1 MDRMYKGCG
10 VGRHMDS
17 YCIVDLETTGII
29 VRSAKI
35 IEISAVRV
43 RDNRITD
50 RYSRLVHPSCPI
62 PAEAS
67 AVSHISDDMVK
78 DCPCLD
84 EVIDSFTEFA
94 GEDVIVGY
102 NNAGFDINLLYDA
115 LMTLRG
121 RPFPNDYIDLLHAAR
136 RCLPVLSDH
145 RLETVC
151 GYYGIDTEG
160 EHRALKDCLLTKAVY
175 DSLYRDFGDA
185 AFVRR
190 EGSRAP
196 APRFSPETLALQEL
210 QILVEE
216 VTGGG
221 EVTDRELSVLKSWT
235 EDHRDLDGIYPFD
248 KVFQALDQAAEG
260 GAAAPEDLDRL
271 ETLLK
276 NLADPVKNLGCHK
289 KIETV
294 RGMHVVVTG
303 DFMYGS
309 REEIYALIEAAGGV
323 IDKGV
328 KRATDYVVVGE
339 RGSGRW
345 KAGRYGSKIEK
356 ALALKDQG
364 LPVEIVEEGWF
375 LPALKHMIERERTRE

>member
-1 MDRMYKGCG
+1 M
-10 VGRHMDS
+10 
-17 YCIVDLETTGII
+17 
-29 VRSAKI
+29 
-35 IEISAVRV
+35 
-43 RDNRITD
+43 
-50 RYSRLVHPSCPI
+50 
-62 PAEAS
+62 
-67 AVSHISDDMVK
+67 
-78 DCPCLD
+78 
-84 EVIDSFTEFA
+84 
-94 GEDVIVGY
+94 
-102 NNAGFDINLLYDA
+102 
-115 LMTLRG
+115 
-121 RPFPNDYIDLLHAAR
+121 
-136 RCLPVLSDH
+136 
-145 RLETVC
+145 
-151 GYYGIDTEG
+151 
-160 EHRALKDCLLTKAVY
+160 
-175 DSLYRDFGDA
+175 
-185 AFVRR
+185 
-190 EGSRAP
+190 
-196 APRFSPETLALQEL
+196 
-210 QILVEE
+210 EE

-221 EVTDRELSVLKSWT
+221 AVTDRELSVLKSWT

-271 ETLLK
+271 ENLLK